1 MNTISQRKSNRL
13 KNYNYSQNGAYFI
26 TICTKD
32 FKCILSQIVQDTSV
46 GEKSVGDGVLD
57 VPQVHL
63 TKYVKIVNDRIIE
76 MNNIYKDVSVEKYV
90 IMPNHVHLLI
100 VIDSYN
106 DSIYD
111 GTSRTPSPTR
121 QNSVISSFI
130 STLKRYTNKQIG
142 YNIWQR
148 SFHDHVIRSEE
159 DYLTRW
165 QYIYENPKKWLIG
178 KDRYYSL

>member
-1 MNTISQRKSNRL
+1 MNTALQRKPNRL

-32 FKCILSQIVQDTSV
+32 SKCILSQIVGDTSV
-46 GEKSVGDGVLD
+46 EENSVGDGVLD
-57 VPQVHL
+57 VPIIKL
-63 TKYVKIVNDRIIE
+63 TKYGKIVNDRIIE
-76 MNNIYKDVSVEKYV
+76 MNSIYKNVSVEKYV

-100 VIDSYN
+100 VIDNYN
-106 DSIYD
+106 EGEYD

-121 QNSVISSFI
+121 QNSVISSFN

-148 SFHDHVIRSEE
+148 SFHDHIIRNKD

-165 QYIYENPKKWLIG
+165 QYIDENPKKWLIG
-178 KDRYYSL
+178 KDKYYSL